1 MNTRTIL
8 LAVAGIA
15 VIGGAAFLYQ
25 EDIMNLISPPPKP
38 AAKAMPAKPAAE
50 APKPA
55 PTPPQAEAPKP
66 APAAPMPTDPAA
78 MDRAIKETQARVGQ
92 LEKEQGDLLRQINE
106 KDKQISAAEKKA
118 AGK

>member
-66 APAAPMPTDPAA
+66 APMPTDPAA
-78 MDRAIKETQARVGQ
+78 MDRAIKDTQARVGQ

>member
-66 APAAPMPTDPAA
+66 APMPTDPAA